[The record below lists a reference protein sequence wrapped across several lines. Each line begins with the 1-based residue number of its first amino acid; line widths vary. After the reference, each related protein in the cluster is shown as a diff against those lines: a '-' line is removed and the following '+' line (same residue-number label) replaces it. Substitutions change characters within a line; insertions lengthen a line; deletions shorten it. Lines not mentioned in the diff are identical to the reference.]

1 MTNSSSLSR
10 TESTGSRKRK
20 GSASLG
26 MFCFCGKVRAIE
38 ISVRS
43 RMHSLNKILFKY
55 TCIFD
60 FTSGNVKISF

>member
-1 MTNSSSLSR
+1 MTNSSSLPR

-38 ISVRS
+38 ISVR
-43 RMHSLNKILFKY
+43 
-55 TCIFD
+55 
-60 FTSGNVKISF
+60 